1 MSARGARKLYL
12 VVTVWLIAGI
22 AGVGI
27 LASRRSAASR
37 AEVAARVDAHKGG
50 PRVMIAKASTS
61 PSVRTL
67 HLQGEARPFASVT
80 LYAKIAGYLRDVSVD
95 KGDEVR
101 ADQVL
106 ATIVSPELD
115 QQVLAAKADAA
126 NKRRQAKRMQAL
138 AAPGVVSAQDVETS
152 TSGADVAEAQAESLR
167 KQDAYR
173 TLRAPFPGIV
183 TARFADPGALI
194 QSAASGQS
202 GALPIVTVADNKRL
216 RIYVYL
222 DQTTAPFVK
231 VGDQAEVRIPE
242 RPGWLRT
249 AQVARL
255 SGELTPHTR
264 TMLTEVD
271 MDNADGALLPGSFV
285 EVEIQIR
292 VPSLVEV
299 PAEALVVRGSKSFA
313 AIVDSDSHLRFR
325 PVRLADDDGQTVRV
339 LGGVRAGETVALN
352 VGETVDDGALVE
364 PVSRQQAGPPST
376 TSR

>member
-1 MSARGARKLYL
+1 MSARGARRLYL

-37 AEVAARVDAHKGG
+37 AEVATRVSAHKGG
-50 PRVMIAKASTS
+50 PRVLVAKASTS
-61 PSVRTL
+61 PNVRTL
-67 HLQGEARPFASVT
+67 RLQGEARAFASVT
-80 LYAKIAGYLRDVSVD
+80 LYAKIAGYLRDVRVD

-115 QQVLAAKADAA
+115 QQVLAAKADAT
-126 NKRRQAKRMQAL
+126 NKRRQARRMQAL
-138 AAPGVVSAQDVETS
+138 AAPGVVSAQDVET
-152 TSGADVAEAQAESLR
+152 TASGADVAEAQAESLR

-173 TLRAPFPGIV
+173 TLRAPFSGIV

-222 DQTTAPFVK
+222 DQATAPFVK
-231 VGDQAEVRIPE
+231 VGDQAAVRIPE

-249 AQVARL
+249 ARVARL
-255 SGELTPHTR
+255 SGELTPRTR

-271 MDNADGALLPGSFV
+271 VDNADGAILPGSFV

-292 VPSLVEV
+292 VPSLVEL
-299 PAEALVVRGSKSFA
+299 PAEALVVRGDRQLA
-313 AIVDSDSHLRFR
+313 AIVDGDSRLRFR
-325 PVRLADDDGQTVRV
+325 PIRLADDDGQTVRV
-339 LGGVRAGETVALN
+339 LDGVKAGETVALN
-352 VGETVDDGALVE
+352 VGETVDEGALVE
-364 PVSRQQAGPPST
+364 PVSREQSKPPSA
-376 TSR
+376 SR